1 MGELADAREDSF
13 NVLLELLESALA
25 NSGYLQSEI
34 ESLIDISK
42 NDLYSM
48 TLPIDYSES
57 SEREKWLEE
66 AIAIIHENY
75 LNQ

>member
-13 NVLLELLESALA
+13 DILLELLESALA
-25 NSGYLQSEI
+25 NSDYSQSEI

-42 NDLYSM
+42 DDLYSM

-57 SEREKWLEE
+57 SEREKWLEA